1 MNKSAVRI
9 VGATLAFALVPEVG
23 ANGHCAADEQVVF
36 SCSIGEKVVSV
47 CASNAGVQYRF
58 GPLDAPEISYPEVK
72 PTMYDGMVYRG
83 ELSFAGGDA
92 GYVRFINNDYEYVVY
107 SGEGRGWSQ
116 DGVVAVKAGTV
127 VSKSICVIPPTA
139 NFNLLEEHG
148 VEMDGN
154 DVAFEVWELVPIE

>member
-1 MNKSAVRI
+1 MKKSIIWI
-9 VGATLAFALVPEVG
+9 VGATLASALAPHAD
-23 ANGHCAADEQVVF
+23 ANGHCATDEQVVF
-36 SCSIGEKVVSV
+36 SCSTGEKVVSV

-58 GPLDAPEISYPEVK
+58 GPLGAPEISYPEAK

-127 VSKSICVIPPTA
+127 VSKSICANPPTA
-139 NFNLLEEHG
+139 DFNLLEEHG
-148 VEMDGN
+148 VELDGN